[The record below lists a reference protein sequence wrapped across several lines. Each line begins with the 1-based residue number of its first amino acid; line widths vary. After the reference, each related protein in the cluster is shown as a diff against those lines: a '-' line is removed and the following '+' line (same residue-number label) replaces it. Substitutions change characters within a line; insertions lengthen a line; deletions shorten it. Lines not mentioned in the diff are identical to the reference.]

1 MDFQVDGEVVHM
13 PAAALNSCG
22 PAGLRACCDAD
33 APVPL
38 HLPRNGVDILSV
50 GERRFDSNAAG
61 LRHLGAAL
69 EVCTAEC
76 SRTTCVRFY
85 AELPH
90 ARTHA

>member
-1 MDFQVDGEVVHM
+1 MDFEVDGEDVHM
-13 PAAALNSCG
+13 PAAVLNSYG

-50 GERRFDSNAAG
+50 GADNSNAAS
-61 LRHLGAAL
+61 LRDVGAAL

-76 SRTTCVRFY
+76 SRTTRVRFY

-90 ARTHA
+90 ARTHV